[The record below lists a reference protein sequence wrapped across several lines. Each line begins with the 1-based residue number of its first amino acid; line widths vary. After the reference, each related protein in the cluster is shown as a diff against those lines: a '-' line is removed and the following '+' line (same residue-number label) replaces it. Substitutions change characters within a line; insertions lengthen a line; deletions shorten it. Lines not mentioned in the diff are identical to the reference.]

1 MTNFYY
7 MIEVFNEKGDSNRL
21 LDYTDRIF
29 DRNFGDF
36 QKEVK
41 AIEEKLNDSIDQN
54 FEIITKT
61 EQSLHLLNKFTRI
74 MKKDSLKQGL
84 QSKYILLFQNYALE
98 INEVED
104 QYLKFRNSPP
114 IVRNLPTVAGNITW
128 SRHLY
133 HKISGP
139 ME

>member
-41 AIEEKLNDSIDQN
+41 AIEEKLNDYIDQN

-74 MKKDSLKQGL
+74 MKKDSLK
-84 QSKYILLFQNYALE
+84 
-98 INEVED
+98 
-104 QYLKFRNSPP
+104 
-114 IVRNLPTVAGNITW
+114 
-128 SRHLY
+128 
-133 HKISGP
+133 
-139 ME
+139 